1 MKKKQV
7 ISEDDP
13 IFLLQGD
20 EGEIY
25 VIDDL
30 AIIATLDAK
39 VKELDGMDED
49 EIGRH
54 LLAIVNPDKY
64 IAPQL

>member
-1 MKKKQV
+1 MKEKDKIKDDDSV
-7 ISEDDP
+7 FLLRGEDD
-13 IFLLQGD
+13 
-20 EGEIY
+20 EIY
-25 VIDDL
+25 MVDDP
-30 AIIATLDAK
+30 AIIARLDAK

-64 IAPQL
+64 IVPQ